1 MKFIKSLSLAVTLLF
16 AMAAGT
22 SALAHEYSVGNI
34 TVEHPW
40 SRATAAVAK
49 SGGAFMMLKNSGTTT
64 DRLISV
70 ASPIAKMTH
79 LHQTIM
85 ENDVMKMRPV
95 KAIEVPAGGMAELK
109 PGSFHVMFMG
119 LKQQLV
125 EGEMFPLTL
134 TFENAGSVEI
144 MVYISEA
151 GAMGEMDMDMDM
163 NSGN

>member
-1 MKFIKSLSLAVTLLF
+1 MKSVKSIACFLTLLL
-16 AMAAGT
+16 AMTAGT
-22 SALAHEYSVGNI
+22 SALAHEFTVGNI

-40 SRATAAVAK
+40 SRATAAVVK
-49 SGGAFMMLKNSGTTT
+49 SGGAFMMLKNTGSTA
-64 DRLISV
+64 DRLLSV
-70 ASPIAKMTH
+70 ASPIAKMSH

-85 ENDVMKMRPV
+85 EDNVMKMRPV
-95 KAIEVPAGGMAELK
+95 KAIDIPAGGMAELK

-134 TFENAGSVEI
+134 TFEHAGSVEI

-163 NSGN
+163 NSGD